1 VWSRGS
7 WCAQRA
13 RNRSLVPVAGTNGG
27 QTAASI
33 IDRSSPL
40 LADGTVAG

>member
-1 VWSRGS
+1 
-7 WCAQRA
+7 
-13 RNRSLVPVAGTNGG
+13 VAGTNGG